1 MIFFAKYMLLKIF
14 SKRVLLI
21 VASAGLVLFV
31 VVFFFIFISKNS
43 MQGSSVVLVENAV
56 AQSNQ
61 EQIIQ
66 EEFSVGLPV
75 RLQIPAIDV
84 DAAVIS
90 VGITSDGEMDVPKNP
105 ADVAWYSPGSR
116 PGENGSA
123 VIAGHYDQKNNVSAV
138 FTNLHSLKKGD
149 TIVVED
155 EEGVTTTFVVRDI
168 MVYDKDRDATD
179 VFFSRDGNAHL
190 NLVTCTGVWDKS
202 EKSYSERIIVFS
214 DKK

>member
-1 MIFFAKYMLLKIF
+1 MGKWMYQKTLPTLRGTVQGHALEKTGALL
-14 SKRVLLI
+14 
-21 VASAGLVLFV
+21 
-31 VVFFFIFISKNS
+31 
-43 MQGSSVVLVENAV
+43 
-56 AQSNQ
+56 
-61 EQIIQ
+61 
-66 EEFSVGLPV
+66 
-75 RLQIPAIDV
+75 
-84 DAAVIS
+84 
-90 VGITSDGEMDVPKNP
+90 
-105 ADVAWYSPGSR
+105 SP
-116 PGENGSA
+116 
-123 VIAGHYDQKNNVSAV
+123 HYDQKNNVSAV